1 MKSFY
6 IPLIIIILSLLP
18 FVSIF
23 TTNQLPHTSDGG
35 VQIPRMAA
43 FYTALKDGHIPVRW
57 AGDLNYGYGLP
68 LFNFIYHTPFFIS
81 SFLIWLGIGLIDSFK
96 LLLLISFVFSGIFM
110 FLFSSAFFKDN
121 KTALFVTILYQ
132 FAPYRLVEILTRGSI
147 GGIYA
152 YTFLPLVLWCVILVW
167 NKPSVSKI
175 LGIIVA
181 GALLIL
187 SHNALALLFF
197 FCVVFFTLLF
207 APNKTAIFYSF
218 LGIVGSLGLS
228 GYYWIPALFEHKYT
242 YGDLF
247 MKDLYLSHFPDMYT
261 FFVPNLINAQSL
273 RVAEI
278 NVHIGLMH
286 TLVFLFVCFML
297 IKTLHKLS
305 QRNFFKK
312 SSNRLL
318 IFTITIFI
326 ASMFFMSRISV
337 IFWENISFLRQFQFP
352 WRFLALTVF
361 STSLM
366 GSLVMSIGFF
376 KQRNIFIA
384 LILLT
389 ILPTLYYWR
398 PTQGYTYGATD
409 EQFWNYPLNT
419 TYFGETDVIWSA
431 GPATSYPPSRI
442 QIVDGNARISNF
454 SNKTH
459 QQFFTVEAIIPST
472 IVSNTQY
479 FPGWKVYVD
488 NQPVP
493 IEFQDQNWRG
503 LITFDVPEGIHQ
515 IKILFKESKVRIFA
529 DGISLGTLFIMIMT
543 LLGTSRLNRFF
554 RKNV

>member
-6 IPLIIIILSLLP
+6 LPLLIIILSLLP

-57 AGDLNYGYGLP
+57 AGNLNYGYGLP

-96 LLLLISFVFSGIFM
+96 LLLLISFLLSGIFM
-110 FLFSSAFFKDN
+110 FLFSSVFFKDT
-121 KTALFVTILYQ
+121 KTALFVTMLYQ

-152 YTFLPLVLWCVILVW
+152 YTFLPLMLWCIVLVW
-167 NKPSVSKI
+167 NKATIYRI
-175 LGIIVA
+175 LGIIIA
-181 GALLIL
+181 GGLLIL

-197 FCVVFFTLLF
+197 FCVVLFILLMG
-207 APNKTAIFYSF
+207 PNKPSKYYSLF
-218 LGIVGSLGLS
+218 GVLGSLGLS
-228 GYYWIPALFEHKYT
+228 AYYWIPALFEHKYT

-247 MKDLYLSHFPDMYT
+247 MKDLYLSHFPEIFK
-261 FFVPNLINAQSL
+261 FFIPNLINAQNL

-278 NVHIGLMH
+278 NIHIGITH
-286 TLVFLFVCFML
+286 TVVFIIACLVLITTKQML
-297 IKTLHKLS
+297 SL
-305 QRNFFKK
+305 RNFIKEPR
-312 SSNRLL
+312 NRLL
-318 IFTITIFI
+318 VYSISIFFLSI
-326 ASMFFMSRISV
+326 FFMSRFSV
-337 IFWENISFLRQFQFP
+337 LFWQHISFLRQFQFP

-366 GSLVMSIGFF
+366 GSFVMSIRLFR
-376 KQRNIFIA
+376 QRYIFV
-384 LILLT
+384 LLLLLT
-389 ILPTLYYWR
+389 IVPTLYYWR
-398 PTQGYTYGATD
+398 PPQGYTYGATD
-409 EQFWNYPLNT
+409 EKFWNYPLNT

-442 QIVDGNARISNF
+442 QIADGNAQISNF
-454 SNKTH
+454 SKKTH

-488 NQPVP
+488 DQLVP

-503 LITFDVPEGIHQ
+503 LITFAVPQGIHQ
-515 IKILFKESKVRIFA
+515 VKILFKESKIRILA
-529 DGISLGTLFIMIMT
+529 DCITLGTIVIMGISLLAST
-543 LLGTSRLNRFF
+543 RLKRLT